1 MIISLPDYESWLGI
15 RALEKKTIKASETG
29 VRLCSR
35 GTDNGLFRSIK
46 KRSAQRQ
53 QDIIFV
59 IDIMRIRTRLSLM
72 CLTGL
77 CLMSLSVPAFSAAEA
92 SRNNL
97 PTLGDHT
104 SGIISLEQEYALG
117 QSFLRAVR
125 AQAPLLHDPLMQD
138 YLEHL
143 IYRLASHSNL
153 EDRRITLAII
163 NNPTINAFAVP
174 GGIIGVNLGLFLNG
188 HTESETSA
196 ILAHEIAHISQ
207 RHFARRTEASR
218 KASVASM
225 AGLLAGVVLLATTG
239 TDAGL
244 AAISASRGISQ
255 SELLRYS
262 RSREKEADLL
272 GIDTLAAAGLD
283 PNAMAYMFERLNRA
297 NRLSGRN
304 IPEFLLTHPVTKNR
318 ISDSYAKST
327 KLPQVDVETSLDY
340 QLMRA
345 RALVLASDSPA
356 SLIKQ
361 MRSQLGDSDP
371 IKRSAAQ
378 YGLALAQ
385 TEAGLYDASM
395 ETLYGLQIRHP
406 GKLAFILAEA
416 DLHMETFR
424 FDAARDL
431 LKSALDISPG
441 NYPLSMA
448 YADALIKSGN
458 PVHAAEVL
466 KEMSKTRP
474 QDHLVWYLLA
484 EAEGL
489 ADNIVGVH
497 EARAEYFVRVGN
509 FDQAIKQLGFA
520 TPLVR
525 SNFQQ
530 SARIKQRIEEIF
542 ELKAGNG

>member
-1 MIISLPDYESWLGI
+1 MISQFWQRFIARPLIFRLGVFVVACLLPWSLH
-15 RALEKKTIKASETG
+15 AT
-29 VRLCSR
+29 
-35 GTDNGLFRSIK
+35 
-46 KRSAQRQ
+46 
-53 QDIIFV
+53 
-59 IDIMRIRTRLSLM
+59 
-72 CLTGL
+72 
-77 CLMSLSVPAFSAAEA
+77 EA
-92 SRNNL
+92 SRDNL

-117 QSFLRAVR
+117 QSFLRALR
-125 AQAPLLHDPLMQD
+125 GQAPLLHDPLMQD

-143 IYRLASHSNL
+143 IYHLASHSNL

-174 GGIIGVNLGLFLNG
+174 GGVIGVNLGLFLNG
-188 HTESETSA
+188 QTESETSA

-225 AGLLAGVVLLATTG
+225 AGILAGVVLLATTG
-239 TDAGL
+239 SDAGI
-244 AAISASRGISQ
+244 AAITASRGITQ
-255 SELLRYS
+255 SELLQYS
-262 RSREKEADLL
+262 RSREKEADLI

-327 KLPQVDVETSLDY
+327 KLPEVEVETSLDY
-340 QLMRA
+340 QLMRV
-345 RALVLASDSPA
+345 RAQVITSKSPA

-361 MRSQLGDSDP
+361 MQTMLQDP
-371 IKRSAAQ
+371 DPVKQTAAK

-385 TEAGLYDASM
+385 IRAGLFDESM
-395 ETLYGLQIRHP
+395 QTILGLQYSHP
-406 GKLAFILAEA
+406 GKLAFVLAEA
-416 DLHMETFR
+416 ELHIEANR
-424 FDAARDL
+424 FEDARDL
-431 LKSALDISPG
+431 LAGALRVTPG

-448 YADALIKSGN
+448 YADALIKSAN
-458 PVHAAEVL
+458 PVEAAEVL
-466 KEMSKTRP
+466 RQLSVERP
-474 QDHLVWYLLA
+474 DDHLVWYHLA

-489 ADNIVGVH
+489 ADNIIGVH

-509 FDQAIKQLGFA
+509 FDQAIKQLSFA

-542 ELKAGNG
+542 ELKAANS

>member
-1 MIISLPDYESWLGI
+1 MVQQIKFFTPRRLIRRLSSTITAFVLLASLTTEF
-15 RALEKKTIKASETG
+15 AASE
-29 VRLCSR
+29 
-35 GTDNGLFRSIK
+35 
-46 KRSAQRQ
+46 
-53 QDIIFV
+53 
-59 IDIMRIRTRLSLM
+59 SLH
-72 CLTGL
+72 
-77 CLMSLSVPAFSAAEA
+77 S
-92 SRNNL
+92 NL

-104 SGIISLEQEYALG
+104 SGIVSLEQEYALG
-117 QSFLRAVR
+117 QSFLRMLR

-143 IYRLASHSNL
+143 IYRLASHSAL
-153 EDRRITLAII
+153 QDRRITLAII
-163 NNPTINAFAVP
+163 KDPTINAFAVP
-174 GGIIGVNLGLFLNG
+174 GGVVGVNLGLFLNG
-188 HTESETSA
+188 ETESEISA

-244 AAISASRGISQ
+244 AAITASRGVAQ

-262 RSREKEADLL
+262 RSREKEADLV

-297 NRLSGRN
+297 QRFSGRN
-304 IPEFLLTHPVTKNR
+304 IPEFLLTHPVTKDR

-327 KLPQVDVETSLDY
+327 NIPTPELATSLDF

-345 RALVLASDSPA
+345 RAQVIASKNAGQAVL
-356 SLIKQ
+356 Q
-361 MRSQLGDSDP
+361 MRAALEDP
-371 IKRSAAQ
+371 DPVKVTAAK

-385 TEAGLYDASM
+385 AEAGSYDESM
-395 ETLYGLQIRHP
+395 QTILGLQFSHP

-416 DLHMETFR
+416 ELHMAAFR
-424 FDAARDL
+424 YEDARDVL
-431 LKSALDISPG
+431 ADALKITPK

-448 YADALIKSGN
+448 YADALLKSGD
-458 PVHAAEVL
+458 PRKAASVL
-466 KEMSKTRP
+466 ENLSLERP
-474 QDHLVWYLLA
+474 EDHLVWYYLA
-484 EAEGL
+484 EARGL
-489 ADNIVGVH
+489 ADDIIGVH

-509 FDQAIKQLGFA
+509 FDQAIKQLSFA
-520 TPLVR
+520 TPLAR
-525 SNFQQ
+525 NNFQQ

-542 ELKAGNG
+542 ELKAPNG